1 MAQLDSKKQA
11 VFDRI
16 DQFQDEMVQ
25 LASDLVKF
33 PSLYQKEEEVQ
44 KFVAQRLENMG
55 ANVDLCIL
63 TLSRCVS
70 IRRLRQHAR
79 VLIPAPMCVV
89 CSKAPVKVDL

>member
-33 PSLYQKEEEVQ
+33 PSLYQKEEVQ

-55 ANVDLCIL
+55 ANVDLWYPDIEQM
-63 TLSRCVS
+63 R
-70 IRRLRQHAR
+70 
-79 VLIPAPMCVV
+79 
-89 CSKAPVKVDL
+89 KAPVKVDL

>member
-33 PSLYQKEEEVQ
+33 PSL
-44 KFVAQRLENMG
+44 
-55 ANVDLCIL
+55 
-63 TLSRCVS
+63 S
-70 IRRLRQHAR
+70 
-79 VLIPAPMCVV
+79 
-89 CSKAPVKVDL
+89 